1 MQDKA
6 AKMTSSATPAE
17 TYNLVTFRLDQE
29 TYALPIEAIIKIIS
43 MVTIISIPSVHKSV
57 EGIINV
63 RGAAVPVIN
72 LRRYLGV
79 PEVALGLHTPIILV
93 QVSGRTMGL
102 IVDEVIDV
110 KEVNVDRVARLGD
123 IMPEKLGDIP
133 ILDGIVHAED
143 GAILLLNIDQLF
155 RSNQIKAL
163 TRVMDSLPETLV
175 KQPGAVEDSSPQ
187 ENGTMEAD
195 HSVEA
200 PPPQEQT
207 MTEGQGIVVE
217 SPQQD
222 KRTTL

>member
-1 MQDKA
+1 MQDKSAKTA
-6 AKMTSSATPAE
+6 ASATPAE

-43 MVTIISIPSVHKSV
+43 MVTITSIPRVHKSV

-93 QVSGRTMGL
+93 QVFGRTMGM

-110 KEVNVDRVARLGD
+110 KEVNVDHVARLGD

-133 ILDGIVHAED
+133 ILDGIVHTED

-155 RSNQIKAL
+155 RPNQIEAL

-175 KQPGAVEDSSPQ
+175 EQPGAAEGSSPQ
-187 ENGTMEAD
+187 EKDTMETD

-217 SPQQD
+217 SPP
-222 KRTTL
+222 TG